1 MADYAMAAN
10 GRGIVHEVTGGQNDD
25 GAYKIRCGRPGA
37 TIAVN
42 AEPGRL
48 PEGLRMCATCT
59 MEHAAGE
66 KTSMWLPRDLHA
78 RRCKV
83 KELTGY
89 PDSHI
94 MDVGLRTI
102 EQELAVIEAA
112 ADVRRLTCGHAVYYP
127 NGRCRHCYEPRPEFT
142 ISKDKPRARP
152 GALFGS
158 ARG

>member
-10 GRGIVHEVTGGQNDD
+10 GRGIVHEVTGGPD
-25 GAYKIRCGRPGA
+25 GNGVYKVRCGRPSA
-37 TIAVN
+37 TIALD

-112 ADVRRLTCGHAVYYP
+112 AEKSPEMKKKYEDKIAQLMTQAGHTWMK
-127 NGRCRHCYEPRPEFT
+127 GLKPEEAAELR
-142 ISKDKPRARP
+142 KAYQDRYGK
-152 GALFGS
+152 
-158 ARG
+158 